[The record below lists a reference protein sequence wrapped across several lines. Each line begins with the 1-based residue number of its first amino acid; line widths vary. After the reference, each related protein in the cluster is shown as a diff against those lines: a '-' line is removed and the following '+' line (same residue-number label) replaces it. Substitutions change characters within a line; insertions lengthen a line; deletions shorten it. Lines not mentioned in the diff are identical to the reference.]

1 MNGGIS
7 AVGSLLPGG
16 SAALGGSASQW
27 HRASILEYAPLAEAV
42 PSARGH
48 ARHVLR
54 EWGLAGVASDAE
66 LALSELLTNAVT
78 ASAALPARPTVRV
91 ALLFDPGQLII
102 EVFDSAPGMPVL
114 RVPGEHDPGGRG
126 LLTVKA
132 LAHRWGWTPCRAGK
146 LVWCDFWLQR
156 PTASQRT

>member
-1 MNGGIS
+1 MSGGTG
-7 AVGSLLPGG
+7 ATGFLLPGG
-16 SAALGGSASQW
+16 AAVPGGSSFRW
-27 HRASILEYAPLAEAV
+27 HRVSVLEYAPLAEAV

-48 ARHVLR
+48 ARDVLR

-66 LALSELLTNAVT
+66 IALSELLTNAVT

-102 EVFDSAPGMPVL
+102 EVFDSAPAVPVL
-114 RVPGEHDPGGRG
+114 RVPGEDDPGGRG

-132 LAHRWGWTPCRAGK
+132 LAHRWGWTPYRAGK
-146 LVWCDFWLQR
+146 LVWCDFWLQPPAVAR
-156 PTASQRT
+156 RT